1 MYRDAVA
8 RQRVRIIA
16 TIHIKRR
23 VTRIVVMVYKTEMLV
38 VTQIV
43 RNVERIV
50 VLTIGLL
57 VERKVLDMVV
67 AAKWWLIGYVPAK
80 TSRPHVQ

>member
-8 RQRVRIIA
+8 LQQVRIIA

-23 VTRIVVMVYKTEMLV
+23 VTRIVIMVYKTEMLV

-43 RNVERIV
+43 RNAERIV
-50 VLTIGLL
+50 VLTLGLL
-57 VERKVLDMVV
+57 VERN
-67 AAKWWLIGYVPAK
+67 I
-80 TSRPHVQ
+80 